1 MGVETVPLCP
11 TVRLGW
17 SVALGCLLATKMA
30 VAFPASDATQP
41 SAVTTAPPPSDS
53 DLSHQLQLQSGAFAQ
68 AGPGWTIVPS
78 ISAEEVF
85 TDNVNQ
91 SATNRRWDL
100 LTIVSPGV
108 SIVGDTPN
116 IQLRLNYQPQAKLA
130 ARTPSENNISN
141 QLLGTATITVVPDLF
156 YVDAR
161 ALAGAGPSF
170 GGFGSVGAGIAPPT
184 GQFGVGSLGSAAL
197 SKQNRTQTTSFGVT
211 PYLLHRFGDYGTG
224 KIGVEYSQS
233 SSANNG
239 EFLPVFFT
247 TGNSVERLT
256 TTQEVA
262 QFETGEFIAPF
273 RNLIVAGAT
282 QGNGTGVA
290 RNSSQNSIV
299 NRLGYDINRSV
310 NVYGEVGWE
319 SLRFGGVPP
328 TNIDDAV
335 WGFGTT
341 LTPNPDSQITIGY
354 GHQNGTTG
362 VQLNAYYALTARTRI
377 SAQYS
382 TGLQSDLQQIQS
394 QLDLADLDAN
404 GNAIDSQTGAPLFI
418 GNNAIGFQSG
428 LFRTKNFS
436 ASASTVLDRDFF
448 SLAVQLTQSTT
459 VATNSATI
467 NPSNP
472 FTPPVGS
479 TTSGYTGYFTWT
491 HQFNEDLSWSTN
503 LSYGTSKTSS
513 SGNFQSIGAITS
525 LQYALSESV
534 NTFARYA
541 YFDRLSDI
549 PGQTIYQ
556 NLVIVGISKQF

>member
-1 MGVETVPLCP
+1 M
-11 TVRLGW
+11 
-17 SVALGCLLATKMA
+17 
-30 VAFPASDATQP
+30 
-41 SAVTTAPPPSDS
+41 
-53 DLSHQLQLQSGAFAQ
+53 
-68 AGPGWTIVPS
+68 
-78 ISAEEVF
+78 
-85 TDNVNQ
+85 
-91 SATNRRWDL
+91 
-100 LTIVSPGV
+100 
-108 SIVGDTPN
+108 
-116 IQLRLNYQPQAKLA
+116 
-130 ARTPSENNISN
+130 
-141 QLLGTATITVVPDLF
+141 
-156 YVDAR
+156 
-161 ALAGAGPSF
+161 
-170 GGFGSVGAGIAPPT
+170 
-184 GQFGVGSLGSAAL
+184 
-197 SKQNRTQTTSFGVT
+197 
-211 PYLLHRFGDYGTG
+211 
-224 KIGVEYSQS
+224 
-233 SSANNG
+233 
-239 EFLPVFFT
+239 FFT

-525 LQYALSESV
+525 LQYALSEFV